1 MLSKFAAYSILGCLA
16 TAPPHLSAE
25 FRLMGAARPIVVFVV
40 LIFLTTV
47 FAEQKIPV
55 NTSSCL

>member
-16 TAPPHLSAE
+16 TAPPHFPAE

-40 LIFLTTV
+40 LIFLTTI
-47 FAEQKIPV
+47 FAE
-55 NTSSCL
+55 